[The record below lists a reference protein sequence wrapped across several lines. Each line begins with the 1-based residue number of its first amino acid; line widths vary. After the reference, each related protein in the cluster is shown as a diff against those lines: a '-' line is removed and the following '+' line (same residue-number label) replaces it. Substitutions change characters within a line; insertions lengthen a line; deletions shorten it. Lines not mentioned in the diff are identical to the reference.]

1 MTYSIQPVEVRAVL
15 GEVAAFAEQYEAHID
30 AFEGNFQA
38 LATAAKGEALAATLA
53 EFTERVL
60 VPRISTISGRTTD
73 AAEAVGNAVLIVE
86 SADRQMADEAN
97 TAQVQLAQSTAG
109 GSYATPD
116 AGQPTRGGGAVAV
129 A

>member
-15 GEVAAFAEQYEAHID
+15 GEVATFAEQYQAHID

-53 EFTERVL
+53 EFTQRVL
-60 VPRISTISGRTTD
+60 VPKITTISGRTTD
-73 AAEAVGNAVLIVE
+73 AAEAVGNAVVIVE
-86 SADRQMADEAN
+86 SADGQMADEAS
-97 TAQVQLAQSTAG
+97 TAQIQLAQSTAG
-109 GSYATPD
+109 GSYDTAD
-116 AGQPTRGGGAVAV
+116 VGQSNRGGAVAV